1 MRMRSST
8 VPVAPMRP
16 RSSTVVV
23 TSFRCGTF
31 PTTTGSSASS
41 AAARIGSVAF
51 LAPEMR
57 TSPSR
62 GTPPWICSLSML
74 TLCGLFG
81 RERLDRQGMDFPPH
95 ELPKRTVDQLVARQ
109 ASQLREFARDDA
121 RGKMGV
127 VLRVHV
133 HLRSGEACADQAR
146 DFFRVHGPD
155 ITWAA
160 RARAYNDPHGVAP
173 GRPGRPRTASRGCAG
188 ARLRAPR
195 ARHRGTRGRGAQ
207 LATTV
212 SVRAGPWPAA
222 FVTRAS

>member
-31 PTTTGSSASS
+31 ATTTGSSASS

-74 TLCGLFG
+74 ALCGLFG
-81 RERLDRQGMDFPPH
+81 RQCLDRQGVYLATH
-95 ELPKRTVDQLVARQ
+95 ELAQRAVDQLVAGQ
-109 ASQLREFARDDA
+109 ALQLRELARDDV

-127 VLRVHV
+127 VIRLHA
-133 HLRSGEACADQAR
+133 HLCAGEACADQPR
-146 DFFRVHGPD
+146 DVFRVHGHKPS
-155 ITWAA
+155 A
-160 RARAYNDPHGVAP
+160 
-173 GRPGRPRTASRGCAG
+173 
-188 ARLRAPR
+188 
-195 ARHRGTRGRGAQ
+195 
-207 LATTV
+207 
-212 SVRAGPWPAA
+212 
-222 FVTRAS
+222 